1 MKTAATEATESTT
14 SFYYET
20 GENVT
25 SCKNEETE
33 TQ

>member
-1 MKTAATEATESTT
+1 MKTAATEATEATT
-14 SFYYET
+14 SFCYET